1 MLRLGKWHDQ
11 HWRSTSSSA
20 CPIQALGPDRALFTS
35 FEIIRE
41 ALHEFSNLSRL
52 CMVKFKRIR
61 HHNPVEMAP
70 FPFGD
75 GFEFPT
81 QDVQPHVKHLQL
93 VRDVIYHALY
103 MCDLV
108 YSHNLRLPRS
118 CVQRLY
124 LHIMVVIRL
133 QSNCCTLFATKSARV
148 QNETK
153 TSWLGPC
160 GLGVTPSAEDQHT
173 KGAQHTVV
181 GMWDEW
187 RPHRS
192 CCKIEYKIDYS
203 HFGPKIGPTVS
214 SQIQSFVSKAPRKE
228 NKLEY
233 KNCLAW
239 GWAALRFKSIG
250 ASRWCQKA
258 NVASLGKGA
267 GDDECCCERLQHAK
281 RSYQL
286 SHVGGYMHLLIPNQ

>member
-1 MLRLGKWHDQ
+1 
-11 HWRSTSSSA
+11 
-20 CPIQALGPDRALFTS
+20 
-35 FEIIRE
+35 
-41 ALHEFSNLSRL
+41 
-52 CMVKFKRIR
+52 MVKFKRIR

-160 GLGVTPSAEDQHT
+160 GLGVTASAEDQHT

-181 GMWDEW
+181 GM
-187 RPHRS
+187 
-192 CCKIEYKIDYS
+192 
-203 HFGPKIGPTVS
+203 
-214 SQIQSFVSKAPRKE
+214 
-228 NKLEY
+228 
-233 KNCLAW
+233 
-239 GWAALRFKSIG
+239 
-250 ASRWCQKA
+250 
-258 NVASLGKGA
+258 
-267 GDDECCCERLQHAK
+267 
-281 RSYQL
+281 
-286 SHVGGYMHLLIPNQ
+286 